1 MFPVRLF
8 IPGAHQGEPTV
19 PQRCVTSTL
28 SWEEIRT
35 RLAQV
40 LVPGHTVVAR
50 DAGVPSPALILQSL
64 RRSRG
69 GSGSKLA
76 AGCYAG
82 ARWWMRLKEF
92 DFQII
97 HKPG

>member
-1 MFPVRLF
+1 M
-8 IPGAHQGEPTV
+8 Q
-19 PQRCVTSTL
+19 
-28 SWEEIRT
+28 
-35 RLAQV
+35 
-40 LVPGHTVVAR
+40 VPGCTVTAR
-50 DAGVPSPALILQSL
+50 DADVPFLAVTLQSL
-64 RRSRG
+64 RHRQG
-69 GSGSKLA
+69 GSSSELA